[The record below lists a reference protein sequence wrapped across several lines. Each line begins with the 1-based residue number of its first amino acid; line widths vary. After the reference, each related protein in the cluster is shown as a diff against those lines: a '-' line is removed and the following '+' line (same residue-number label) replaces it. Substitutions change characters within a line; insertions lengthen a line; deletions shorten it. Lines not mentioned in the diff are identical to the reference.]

1 MPSKRVRFTYPPDL
15 VHQPV
20 VYDMGKQF
28 LVTTNIR
35 RASLDH
41 DRGWAIIEITG
52 AEADIDQALD
62 WARGQGVHVEF
73 AES

>member
-20 VYDMGKQF
+20 VYDLGKQF

-35 RASLDH
+35 RANLDI
-41 DRGWAIIEITG
+41 DRGWAVIEITG
-52 AEADIDQALD
+52 ADSDIEEALE
-62 WARGQGVHVEF
+62 WARGQGVRVDP
-73 AES
+73 APD